1 MHKGAVGLRRA
12 VGADDDKCHGAGEKS
27 GNTAVS
33 HQAFINAH
41 MKFII
46 CQNDDGGN
54 SNGCCHDL
62 VSLSVGLRGSGVDIA
77 DHAANSSSPAPA
89 TKVGMEEGCITA
101 KAVDIPMKNV
111 FFQAC

>member
-41 MKFII
+41 MKFISAKMTMAVTAMAAVMI
-46 CQNDDGGN
+46 L
-54 SNGCCHDL
+54 SA
-62 VSLSVGLRGSGVDIA
+62 SLWA
-77 DHAANSSSPAPA
+77 
-89 TKVGMEEGCITA
+89 
-101 KAVDIPMKNV
+101 
-111 FFQAC
+111 

>member
-46 CQNDDGGN
+46 AKMTMAVTAMAAVMIL
-54 SNGCCHDL
+54 SA
-62 VSLSVGLRGSGVDIA
+62 SLWA
-77 DHAANSSSPAPA
+77 
-89 TKVGMEEGCITA
+89 
-101 KAVDIPMKNV
+101 
-111 FFQAC
+111 